1 MYGTVYVIKAFIV
14 KQMIIKKTF
23 ATVQR
28 LYIFYN
34 NRTVKVPE
42 VYVYFT
48 FSRDN
53 LTKQARGKD
62 NEDDVENMILKKS
75 ERGDII
81 NCDVQ

>member
-1 MYGTVYVIKAFIV
+1 MTIQRNSYDYVQLVIFLYGTVYVIKAFIV

-42 VYVYFT
+42 VY
-48 FSRDN
+48 
-53 LTKQARGKD
+53 
-62 NEDDVENMILKKS
+62 ILHFP
-75 ERGDII
+75 GII
-81 NCDVQ
+81 